1 MHTVH
6 AVFHDSFAR
15 LSPASSTQNPTS
27 LAKTQESICL
37 SCSTQSH
44 DRNQR
49 LIGHILFSSFFNNF
63 GLLNKSGMHSCC
75 QHKVESFSYSAIVE
89 LLRAVWNSLQRLL
102 CCCSCVKIGWFSITQ
117 FLCKT
122 DTWVLNPKSNN
133 FGQNARIDVLVI
145 FNSSYCR
152 LVGQVLF
159 YFFSTALGFWTSL
172 EICNIF
178 KGATSCWQEQHKV
191 ESFSSNSSGIVD
203 LLRAVWHALQRLLC
217 CCSCVKIGWFSI
229 TQFLCK
235 TDTWVLNPK
244 SNKFGQ
250 NARIDLLVIFN
261 SSYCRLVG
269 QVLFYFFQQLW
280 ASERVWNAFLL
291 SAQGGIIQL

>member
-1 MHTVH
+1 
-6 AVFHDSFAR
+6 
-15 LSPASSTQNPTS
+15 
-27 LAKTQESICL
+27 
-37 SCSTQSH
+37 
-44 DRNQR
+44 
-49 LIGHILFSSFFNNF
+49 
-63 GLLNKSGMHSCC
+63 MHSCC
-75 QHKVESFSYSAIVE
+75 QHKVESFSYSAIVD

-122 DTWVLNPKSNN
+122 DTCVLNPKSNN

-203 LLRAVWHALQRLLC
+203 LLRAVLTWLSIAGACTTSSGIPCLYFAWHAAGLHTRYHALAHCGWQYRRASPWQGELFVFARGVDCVDCKSCSTSPVIGALDCSVSPADIRTLSNSNANSVFQWLGIQRNVMQG
-217 CCSCVKIGWFSI
+217 CSHH
-229 TQFLCK
+229 
-235 TDTWVLNPK
+235 
-244 SNKFGQ
+244 
-250 NARIDLLVIFN
+250 R
-261 SSYCRLVG
+261 
-269 QVLFYFFQQLW
+269 
-280 ASERVWNAFLL
+280 
-291 SAQGGIIQL
+291 